1 MWRRL
6 REYKNEL
13 LQKVICNHC
22 GKELKVE
29 QGILK
34 EGCFRAKHHFDYF
47 SDKDGMIHEFDLCEA
62 CYDKLVASFVL
73 PVTLKEETEFL

>member
-6 REYKNEL
+6 REYKNEV
-13 LQKVICNHC
+13 LQKVTCNHC

-29 QGILK
+29 KGILK
-34 EGCFRAKHHFDYF
+34 EGCFKAKYHFDYF
-47 SDKDGMIHEFDLCEA
+47 SDKDGEIHEFDLCEA
-62 CYDKLVASFVL
+62 CYDKLTATFVF